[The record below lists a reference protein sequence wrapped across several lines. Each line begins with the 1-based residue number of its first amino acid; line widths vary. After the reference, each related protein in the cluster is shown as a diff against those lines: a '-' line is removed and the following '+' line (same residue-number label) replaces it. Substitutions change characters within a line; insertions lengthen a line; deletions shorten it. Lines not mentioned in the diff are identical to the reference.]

1 MYVTD
6 KVVLTEDED
15 KITHYCED
23 FCPIYYKIKEYNR
36 NHEYNILCPNEMCDR
51 ITSAY
56 IMNRRKYISNKQNT

>member
-6 KVVLTEDED
+6 KVTLTKEED
-15 KITHYCED
+15 KITKYCED
-23 FCPIYYKIKEYNR
+23 FCPIYYEIKEYNN

-56 IMNRRKYISNKQNT
+56 IMNRRKYISNKKNT